1 MNRKKYVILYSAFLF
16 FSLSAFLH
24 CVQNEE
30 ANLEKTANCRIRADI
45 ETEPVSAKQNDDAAD
60 DPAIWINFDDPN
72 KSLIVGTNK
81 KAGLNLYDLNGNE
94 VFFIDEG
101 RVNNV
106 DVRYGFDLNGTIVDI
121 IGSSNRSNNSLALHI
136 LDGEKQE
143 LIPVHARTIKSQV
156 DEVYGFCFYH
166 SHISGNYYAFIN
178 GKDGQIEQWQLFA
191 TPGNKIDAE
200 LIRTLRV
207 DSQPEG
213 MVADDEMGILYT
225 GEEGRGV
232 WRFKAEPD
240 RGDKKTFIQKT
251 GKENPAMEFDVEG
264 LAILYL
270 PEGKG
275 YLIVSSQGNNSYA
288 VFNRNGR
295 NEYLKSFNI
304 IEGENID
311 GAEETDGLEVSNY
324 GFSERF
330 PAGILVV
337 QDGFNFDGDSLS
349 SQNFKIVDLRK
360 VVKVIDPDMIID
372 PGYNPY
378 KK

>member
-30 ANLEKTANCRIRADI
+30 ANLEKTANYRIRADI